1 MKKKKNPVGRP
12 PVSKDKRR
20 VMVGLTLPPLMALWL
35 RNRRDKS
42 QLVEKLLQKEFRQI
56 F

>member
-12 PVSKDKRR
+12 PVGKNKRR
-20 VMVGLTLPPLMALWL
+20 VMIGLTLPPLIAFWL
-35 RNRRDKS
+35 RKRKDKS
-42 QLVEKLLQKEFRQI
+42 QLVEKLLQKEFRPI